1 MGYKRNVDE
10 AAHQAESGIRRAVP
24 DALDGFVQFVRR
36 YPLVVGAI
44 TYAGLFGLLAATKLH
59 RHE

>member
-1 MGYKRNVDE
+1 MASKRSVE
-10 AAHQAESGIRRAVP
+10 EVASQAESGIRRAVP
-24 DALDGFVQFVRR
+24 DALGGFVQFVRR

-44 TYAGLFGLLAATKLH
+44 TYVGLFGLLAATKLH